1 MSQHKPGALYGLAK
15 RLLCLAVL
23 TLAWGGLAADRLPA
37 SLTLSAHA
45 AASSPRHA
53 TDDLSTLRI
62 FNRVM
67 LLLKDNYVDPKR
79 VDPRKM
85 LVNALDGVERQVAE
99 VLVEGDEK
107 SDTLTLTVD
116 KRSKAFDV
124 SKVDNLWNMSFALK
138 SMFGFLDDNLARE
151 GKDEARD
158 IEYAAINGMLSTL
171 DPHSLMLKAE
181 YFKEM
186 KLQSKGEFGGL
197 GFVIQMKESNLTV
210 VRVMKGTPAQKAGI
224 RAKDVITRINGEST
238 VNIDLNEAVS
248 RLRGKPGTPISITVK
263 RDKWKAP
270 RDMTLKRAVINVESV
285 QGKMLKGDVGYIRL
299 KGFQSNTARDLG
311 AELTALRKKAGK
323 GGLKGLVLD
332 LRGNPGGLLD
342 QAVLISDMF
351 LDKGTIVTTV
361 GYSDKLREVKR
372 AQAGGDEAALPLV
385 VLVNPASAS
394 ASEIVAGALK
404 NNDRAMVLGRPTFG
418 KGSVQVLYDN
428 FPDDGALKLTIA
440 QYLTPGDRSI
450 QEVGITPDIE
460 LLPGRVSADRVEFFA
475 PKRQM
480 GEADLEQHFG
490 NPESA
495 TVAKKRE
502 EVVRKEKPLETF
514 VYLRDAPPGQEAKNK
529 ASKGKAAQKGAEEAS
544 RELDEELEQ
553 ELLDMAEYEGL
564 DPNTDEIV
572 EDYPIRFA
580 RELID
585 ASPVNSRSLMLAQ
598 TKDLRER
605 LRQEEGRRVE
615 AAISALGVDWRTA
628 QAPASQTPTSTGE
641 PLGSA
646 TDGETVSDKAPQAST
661 AGSETRPALD
671 IELTPT
677 GPIRVGE
684 TIDWTMRVTNRG
696 SQALTRLRAY
706 SDSDNPWFDRRE
718 FLFGR
723 LEPGESKAWTSKIKL
738 RKEITSRR
746 EPVTFHFLA
755 DGVADLPTVEREIN
769 LVELPRPAFAF
780 GWQVLDTCARCNGDG
795 VPQIGESVT
804 LDVEVKNVGEGTSFE
819 TLANIKNKDVEEGL
833 SLIKGRVKMGEIA
846 PGQSQRARFEFEL
859 TEAFAKQEAALQL
872 ILGDEGTGEWVVEM
886 IKLKVGDKGVAATR
900 QSIALKT
907 LRDTTLYT
915 AAIDG
920 APALASLSADTVLP
934 AEARMGD
941 FWRVRFNDGDKRGIG
956 FVRLSDVG
964 EAGALKGIKVPALT
978 RLPLRHEPRIEL
990 FDIDLQQGGLRT
1002 DAEELQLRGNA
1013 TNTGDLRDLYV
1024 FVNDQ
1029 KVFFKAA
1036 EEGARRID
1044 FEARLPLKEG
1054 KNNVYI
1060 VAREN
1065 KDVQAYKML
1074 VVTRSTASGARPT
1087 P

>member
-15 RLLCLAVL
+15 RLLCLAIL

-263 RDKWKAP
+263 RDTWKAP

-372 AQAGGDEAALPLV
+372 AQAGGDEADLPIV

-475 PKRQM
+475 PKRQV

-490 NPESA
+490 NPEST

-514 VYLRDAPPGQEAKNK
+514 VYLRDAPRGQKAQNK
-529 ASKGKAAQKGAEEAS
+529 AQKGKGKAAKKGDESAS

-580 RELID
+580 RELIA

-615 AAISALGVDWRTA
+615 EAIGALGVDWRTA
-628 QAPASQTPTSTGE
+628 QAPEAMSQPRESATTGE
-641 PLGSA
+641 TA
-646 TDGETVSDKAPQAST
+646 SDNAPQAATAST
-661 AGSETRPALD
+661 ETASALD

-696 SQALTRLRAY
+696 SQTLTRLRAY

-723 LEPGESKAWTSKIKL
+723 LEPGESKTWTSKIKL

-795 VPQIGESVT
+795 VPQIGEIVT
-804 LDVEVKNVGEGTSFE
+804 LDIEVKNVGEGTSFE

-833 SLIKGRVKMGEIA
+833 SLIKGRVKMGDLA
-846 PGQSQRARFEFEL
+846 SGQSRRARFEFEL
-859 TEAFAKQEAALQL
+859 TEAFSKEEAALQL
-872 ILGDEGTGEWVVEM
+872 VLGDEGTGEWVVEM

-900 QSIALKT
+900 QSVALKT

-920 APALASLSADTVLP
+920 APALASLTANTVLP
-934 AEARMGD
+934 ADARMGD
-941 FWRVRFNDGDKRGIG
+941 FWRVRFNDGDKRGVG
-956 FVRLSDVG
+956 FVHLSDVG
-964 EAGALKGIKVPALT
+964 EAGSLKGVKDPALT

-990 FDIDLQQGGLRT
+990 FGIDLRQGGLRT
-1002 DAEELQLRGNA
+1002 DAEEIQLKGSA
-1013 TNTGDLRDLYV
+1013 TNAGDLRDLYV

-1036 EEGARRID
+1036 EDGARRID

-1074 VVTRSTASGARPT
+1074 VVTRSAASGARP
-1087 P
+1087 

>member
-1 MSQHKPGALYGLAK
+1 MSKTKPSALCSLAK
-15 RLLCLAVL
+15 RLLCLTALVA
-23 TLAWGGLAADRLPA
+23 AWGLLAADRMPA

-45 AASSPRHA
+45 AAHA
-53 TDDLSTLRI
+53 SKSAADDLSTLRI

-107 SDTLTLTVD
+107 SPSLTLTVD
-116 KRSKAFDV
+116 KRSKTFDV

-138 SMFGFLDDNLARE
+138 SMFAFLDDNLVRE

-171 DPHSLMLKAE
+171 DPHSMMLKSE

-210 VRVMKGTPAQKAGI
+210 VRVMKDTPAQKAGI

-263 RDKWKAP
+263 RDQWKAP

-285 QGKMLKGDVGYIRL
+285 QGKMLDGNVGYIRL
-299 KGFQSNTARDLG
+299 KGFQSNTARDLS
-311 AELTALRKKAGK
+311 AELAALRKKAGK
-323 GGLKGLVLD
+323 AGLTGLVLD

-372 AQAGGDEAALPLV
+372 AQPGSAEAELPLI

-460 LLPGRVSADRVEFFA
+460 LLPGRISADRVDFFA

-490 NPESA
+490 NPESS

-514 VYLRDAPPGQEAKNK
+514 LYLRDAPPAREAGPKSAQGKK
-529 ASKGKAAQKGAEEAS
+529 AKPPKKGAAAAGEDS
-544 RELDEELEQ
+544 DELEI

-580 RELID
+580 RALI
-585 ASPVNSRSLMLAQ
+585 AAAPVASRSQMLAQ
-598 TKDLRER
+598 TEALRGKLR
-605 LRQEEGRRVE
+605 LEEERRVE
-615 AAISALGVDWRTA
+615 AAIGKLGVDWRTA
-628 QAPASQTPTSTGE
+628 EVAADPAAAPKLKVAIS
-641 PLGSA
+641 
-646 TDGETVSDKAPQAST
+646 
-661 AGSETRPALD
+661 
-671 IELTPT
+671 PT

-684 TIDWTMRVTNRG
+684 TIEWTMTVTNQG
-696 SQALTRLRAY
+696 SAPLARLRAY
-706 SDSDNPWFDRRE
+706 SDSENPWFDRRE

-723 LEPGESKAWTSKIKL
+723 LEPGQTKSWTSKIKL

-746 EPVTFHFLA
+746 EPVAIHLLA
-755 DGVADLPTVEREIN
+755 DGHEALPTVESEVN
-769 LVELPRPAFAF
+769 LVELPRPSFAF
-780 GWQVLDTCARCNGDG
+780 GWQVLDDCAKCNGDG
-795 VPQIGESVT
+795 VPQIGESVA
-804 LDVEVKNVGEGTSFE
+804 LDIEIKNLGDGPSFE
-819 TLANIKNKDVEEGL
+819 TLANLKNKDVEEGL
-833 SLIKGRVKMGEIA
+833 SLIKGRVKMGELL
-846 PGQSQRARFEFEL
+846 PGESRRARFEFEL
-859 TEAFAKQEAALQL
+859 TPAFSKEEAALQL

-886 IKLKVGDKGVAATR
+886 LKLKVGAQGASAAKQT
-900 QSIALKT
+900 AAVKT
-907 LRDTTLYT
+907 LRETALY
-915 AAIDG
+915 AAALDG
-920 APALASLSADTVLP
+920 APALAALAADVVLP
-934 AEARMGD
+934 AEARLGD
-941 FWRVRFNDGDKRGIG
+941 FWRVRFDDGDKGGIG
-956 FVRLSDVG
+956 FVRLSDVDKASAPG
-964 EAGALKGIKVPALT
+964 QGKGPTLT
-978 RLPLRHEPRIEL
+978 RLPLRHEPRIDL
-990 FDIDLQQGGLRT
+990 AGIDLQQGGLLT
-1002 DAEELQLRGNA
+1002 GEAALPLRGSA
-1013 TNTGDLRDLYV
+1013 TNAGDLRDLYV

-1036 EEGARRID
+1036 EDGAKRID
-1044 FEARLPLKEG
+1044 FETVLPLKEG
-1054 KNNVYI
+1054 KNTVYI

-1065 KDVQAYKML
+1065 KDVQSYKML
-1074 VVTRSTASGARPT
+1074 VVTRVAASP
-1087 P
+1087 